1 MADDASQQQP
11 TIWKTYVRNLW
22 WWVNPALLKAEASK
36 VVDSRGLLNVKI
48 HRVGRMDRPDK
59 MCSAFVTVKDQQVAT
74 ELAIGWNGAS
84 IPSMSKFQLESSAV
98 GELVPTPRPSTKP
111 ISPVQQLW
119 EEQSQQQQPPAAQK
133 KTPVVVPPRFPR
145 RRNTGVDAAG
155 SSTPPSRV
163 DSSSNKK
170 DVAEEEQ
177 AKEEKPEAEQREDA
191 ELESGEKQKQAKEQD
206 TQEEVLEEKPETEQP
221 EEAKE
226 EEKQEVL
233 EETKAEIPSHSAH
246 GGDDP
251 ALPKS
256 TTANPVSAPNVAEKT
271 AESPGE
277 AEEDSKTQFTN
288 SVTEDEEDTASSAP
302 TLLPRTPDK
311 TDEDCER
318 NKSSS
323 AVPAP
328 PPSPPLT
335 LTQCKQ
341 ESDQESS
348 LEPVA
353 EVGEEKKIRRAES
366 HKKERTHPKTAEKKK
381 RKKKDKEKK
390 IDKRSRQSPL
400 ARDGGFSSETSLHHQ
415 HYYMKERQQPWDR
428 REALRR
434 ERRSYDEKA
443 KKKARWIHVCWS
455 PKKTSTFQRI
465 NL

>member
-59 MCSAFVTVKDQQVAT
+59 MCSAFVTVRDQQVAT

-98 GELVPTPRPSTKP
+98 GELVPRPRPSTKP
-111 ISPVQQLW
+111 GPVQQLW
-119 EEQSQQQQPPAAQK
+119 EQNQQQPPTAQK

-145 RRNTGVDAAG
+145 RRSTVVDAAG
-155 SSTPPSRV
+155 SSTPSRV
-163 DSSSNKK
+163 ESPSNKK
-170 DVAEEEQ
+170 DVAEGEQ
-177 AKEEKPEAEQREDA
+177 AKEEKPEAEQHEDA
-191 ELESGEKQKQAKEQD
+191 ELESGEKQEQAKEQD
-206 TQEEVLEEKPETEQP
+206 TQEEAKEEKPEP
-221 EEAKE
+221 EEAQ
-226 EEKQEVL
+226 EEKKEVL
-233 EETKAEIPSHSAH
+233 EEETKEEIPAPIHPAH

-251 ALPKS
+251 PLPKS
-256 TTANPVSAPNVAEKT
+256 PATNTVSAPNAAEKT
-271 AESPGE
+271 AEAPGE
-277 AEEDSKTQFTN
+277 EEDTKTQF
-288 SVTEDEEDTASSAP
+288 SHSITEDEEDTASSVP
-302 TLLPRTPDK
+302 TLLRTPEK
-311 TDEDCER
+311 NDEEDER
-318 NKSSS
+318 NTKSSP
-323 AVPAP
+323 VPA
-328 PPSPPLT
+328 SPPLT

-353 EVGEEKKIRRAES
+353 EVREEKEIRRAEKKS
-366 HKKERTHPKTAEKKK
+366 HKKERTYPTTPEKKK
-381 RKKKDKEKK
+381 RKKKKDKEKK
-390 IDKRSRQSPL
+390 IDKRSRQD
-400 ARDGGFSSETSLHHQ
+400 DGVSSETSLHHQ

-434 ERRSYDEKA
+434 ERRSYDETV

-455 PKKTSTFQRI
+455 PKKTYTFQRI

>member
-59 MCSAFVTVKDQQVAT
+59 MCSAFVTVRDQQVAT

-98 GELVPTPRPSTKP
+98 GELVPRPRPSTKP
-111 ISPVQQLW
+111 GPVQQLW
-119 EEQSQQQQPPAAQK
+119 EQNQQQPPTAQK

-145 RRNTGVDAAG
+145 RRSTVVDAAG
-155 SSTPPSRV
+155 SSTPSRV
-163 DSSSNKK
+163 ESPSNKK
-170 DVAEEEQ
+170 DVAEGEQ
-177 AKEEKPEAEQREDA
+177 AKEEKPEAEQHEDA
-191 ELESGEKQKQAKEQD
+191 ELESGEKQEQAKEQD
-206 TQEEVLEEKPETEQP
+206 TQEEAKEEKPEP
-221 EEAKE
+221 EEAQ
-226 EEKQEVL
+226 EEKKEVL
-233 EETKAEIPSHSAH
+233 EEETKEEIPAPIHPAH

-251 ALPKS
+251 PLPKS
-256 TTANPVSAPNVAEKT
+256 PAANTVSAPNAAEKT
-271 AESPGE
+271 AEAPGE
-277 AEEDSKTQFTN
+277 EEEDTKTQF
-288 SVTEDEEDTASSAP
+288 SHSITEDEEDTASSVP
-302 TLLPRTPDK
+302 TLLRTPEK
-311 TDEDCER
+311 NDEEKNDEEDER
-318 NKSSS
+318 NKKSSP
-323 AVPAP
+323 VPA
-328 PPSPPLT
+328 SPPLT

-353 EVGEEKKIRRAES
+353 EVREEKEIRRAEKKS
-366 HKKERTHPKTAEKKK
+366 HKKERTYPTTPEKKRK
-381 RKKKDKEKK
+381 KKKDKEKK
-390 IDKRSRQSPL
+390 IDKRSRQD
-400 ARDGGFSSETSLHHQ
+400 DGVSSETSLHHQ

-434 ERRSYDEKA
+434 ERRSYDETV

-455 PKKTSTFQRI
+455 PKKTYTFQRI

>member
-59 MCSAFVTVKDQQVAT
+59 MCSAFVTVRDQQVAT

-111 ISPVQQLW
+111 GPVQQVW
-119 EEQSQQQQPPAAQK
+119 EQSQQQPPAAQK
-133 KTPVVVPPRFPR
+133 KTPKVVPPRFPR
-145 RRNTGVDAAG
+145 RRSTVVDAAG
-155 SSTPPSRV
+155 SSAPSRV
-163 DSSSNKK
+163 ESPSNKK
-170 DVAEEEQ
+170 DVAEGEQ
-177 AKEEKPEAEQREDA
+177 PKEEKPEAEQHEDA
-191 ELESGEKQKQAKEQD
+191 ELESGEKQEQAKEQD
-206 TQEEVLEEKPETEQP
+206 TQEEAKEEKPEP
-221 EEAKE
+221 EEAQ
-226 EEKQEVL
+226 EEKKEVL
-233 EETKAEIPSHSAH
+233 EEETKEEIPALTQPAH

-251 ALPKS
+251 PLPKS
-256 TTANPVSAPNVAEKT
+256 PAANTVSAPNVAEKT
-271 AESPGE
+271 AASPGE
-277 AEEDSKTQFTN
+277 EEDTKTQFSN
-288 SVTEDEEDTASSAP
+288 SVTEDEEDTASSVP
-302 TLLPRTPDK
+302 TLLRTPDRI
-311 TDEDCER
+311 DEDGER
-318 NKSSS
+318 NKTSSP
-323 AVPAP
+323 VPA
-328 PPSPPLT
+328 SPPLT

-353 EVGEEKKIRRAES
+353 EVREEKEIRRAEKS
-366 HKKERTHPKTAEKKK
+366 HKKERTYPPSEGKEKKKRK

-390 IDKRSRQSPL
+390 IDKRSRQD
-400 ARDGGFSSETSLHHQ
+400 DGVSSATSLHHQ
-415 HYYMKERQQPWDR
+415 HYMKERQQPWDR

-434 ERRSYDEKA
+434 ERRSYDEKV
-443 KKKARWIHVCWS
+443 KRKARWLHVCWS
-455 PKKTSTFQRI
+455 PKKTYTFQRN